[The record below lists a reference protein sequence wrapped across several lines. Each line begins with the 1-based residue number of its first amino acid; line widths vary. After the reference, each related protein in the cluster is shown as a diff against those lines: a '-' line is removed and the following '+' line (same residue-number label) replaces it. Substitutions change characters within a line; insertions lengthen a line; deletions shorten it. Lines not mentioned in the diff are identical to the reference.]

1 MLNYHELTMNEPRD
15 SPQRRKQ
22 FLVISAIMIILP
34 LHAALNAGV
43 LTTLTISQGTFPGG
57 EFVYKSMMKD
67 YAASTGTL
75 RTVSADLGI
84 AEDGGSG
91 NLIIREEGVPL
102 DTADLLYSILLDD
115 TELVPGGKTR
125 FVSGALLA
133 KSSEGG
139 KKMKKMLLEVNNDI
153 KEEGTHSKDIRYEV
167 GSLPKVNAAMAQH
180 PFTAGAFSAILQSYK
195 IAPKFKEYA
204 KDHGESGKSPIVIAT
219 CSAKQKM
226 CTYYMPLTKRD
237 KFYMGKPITEEYA
250 KEFVNL
256 SQMQRMGF
264 DFNLPGISIRFGN
277 IGRGIKKA
285 LGMGGGSSKKSVEDN
300 GDEL

>member
-1 MLNYHELTMNEPRD
+1 MNEPRD

-22 FLVISAIMIILP
+22 FLVISAIMVVLP

-43 LTTLTISQGTFPGG
+43 LTTLAISEGTFPGG

-115 TELVPGGKTR
+115 TGLVPGGMTR
-125 FVSGALLA
+125 FMSGALLA

-139 KKMKKMLLEVNNDI
+139 KKMKKMLLEVNKDV
-153 KEEGTHSKDIRYEV
+153 KEEGGTHSKETRYEV
-167 GSLPKVNAAMAQH
+167 GSLPKVDAAVAQH
-180 PFTAGAFSAILQSYK
+180 PFTAGAWSAILQSYK

-204 KDHGESGKSPIVIAT
+204 KDHGEPGKSPIVIAT

-226 CTYYMPLTKRD
+226 CTYYMPLSKRD

-250 KEFVNL
+250 KEFDNL
-256 SQMQRMGF
+256 SQMQMMGF
-264 DFNLPGISIRFGN
+264 DFNVSGISIRVAN
-277 IGRGIKKA
+277 VVRGMKKA
-285 LGMGGGSSKKSVEDN
+285 LGMGGGSKKESASDN